1 MAQWSR
7 SSSDTVTSLNQRYD
21 NKVIGLQLTVPL
33 YAGGYV
39 SSTVRQAVAQAE
51 RAREALEAARRDLGV
66 RVHREFKGVTEGVLR
81 VRALQQA
88 VMSAEQ
94 SVISNRKSFEGG
106 SRTMLDVLNA
116 EQQKTLAQRDL
127 AQARYVYLV
136 SRMRLQ
142 ALAGDDRNV
151 SVTEAN
157 AWLVP

>member
-1 MAQWSR
+1 
-7 SSSDTVTSLNQRYD
+7 
-21 NKVIGLQLTVPL
+21 
-33 YAGGYV
+33 
-39 SSTVRQAVAQAE
+39 
-51 RAREALEAARRDLGV
+51 
-66 RVHREFKGVTEGVLR
+66 
-81 VRALQQA
+81 
-88 VMSAEQ
+88 
-94 SVISNRKSFEGG
+94 
-106 SRTMLDVLNA
+106 MLDVLNS

>member
-1 MAQWSR
+1 
-7 SSSDTVTSLNQRYD
+7 
-21 NKVIGLQLTVPL
+21 
-33 YAGGYV
+33 
-39 SSTVRQAVAQAE
+39 
-51 RAREALEAARRDLGV
+51 
-66 RVHREFKGVTEGVLR
+66 
-81 VRALQQA
+81 
-88 VMSAEQ
+88 MSAEQ

-106 SRTMLDVLNA
+106 SRIMLDVLNA